1 MAIKKVSEFTEL
13 TSLQDNDMFLVER
26 NGEGFFIK
34 ASTLKSYFGSEEQD
48 ASITFVN
55 NKLTINMPTDSGIAA
70 DESASYA
77 RFISFSYSGI
87 FNALNSGTTYSLKVD
102 GVEYTY
108 TEESSP
114 ELESFFRV
122 TKNDSNLNIQAYKT
136 STQSVMLL
144 MGSDSSDVISVMY
157 VNEEIGEQM
166 IAPTWL
172 PSSFPHTVELTV
184 Y

>member
-1 MAIKKVSEFTEL
+1 M
-13 TSLQDNDMFLVER
+13 
-26 NGEGFFIK
+26 
-34 ASTLKSYFGSEEQD
+34 
-48 ASITFVN
+48 
-55 NKLTINMPTDSGIAA
+55 
-70 DESASYA
+70 
-77 RFISFSYSGI
+77 
-87 FNALNSGTTYSLKVD
+87 NSGTTYSLKVD

-122 TKNDSNLNIQAYKT
+122 IKNDSNLNIQACKT
-136 STQSVMLL
+136 STQSVTLL
-144 MGSDSSDVISVMY
+144 IGSGSDNISVMY

-172 PSSFPHTVELTV
+172 PSSFPHTIELTV

>member
-1 MAIKKVSEFTEL
+1 MAIKKISEFTEI
-13 TSLQDNDMFLVER
+13 TSLDDNDLFLIER
-26 NGEGFFIK
+26 NGEAKYSK
-34 ASTLKSYFGSEEQD
+34 AVSLKKYFGSEEQD

-55 NKLTINMPTDSGIAA
+55 NKLTLNMPTDSGIAA
-70 DESASYA
+70 DESASYL
-77 RFISFSYSGI
+77 RYITFSYSGI

-122 TKNDSNLNIQAYKT
+122 IKNDSNLNIQACKT
-136 STQSVMLL
+136 STQSVTLL
-144 MGSDSSDVISVMY
+144 MGSESDNISVMY